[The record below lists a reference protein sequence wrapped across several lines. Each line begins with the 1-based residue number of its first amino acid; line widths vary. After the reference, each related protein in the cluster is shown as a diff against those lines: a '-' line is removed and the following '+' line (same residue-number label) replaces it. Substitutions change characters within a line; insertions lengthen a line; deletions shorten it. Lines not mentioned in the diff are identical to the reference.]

1 MLRTTPI
8 GTRNNPQNVDEDEDS
23 QPETKKTF
31 EIVKHTIPHWIP
43 LRELEKRY
51 LNRDMSVS
59 ILLSSFLEQ
68 LMEENN

>member
-8 GTRNNPQNVDEDEDS
+8 GTRNNPQNLDEDVDP
-23 QPETKKTF
+23 QVDTKKTF
-31 EIVKHTIPHWIP
+31 EIVKHTIPYWIP

-59 ILLSSFLEQ
+59 IPLSYFPEQ